1 MNHVWRNETSCDSW
15 MQADRRHCE
24 NPEERCWGPSTG
36 SRGTVEARSVRTW
49 RWESLELVTWRP
61 VVPFTGMGKVG
72 CLCGDVLQAPVG
84 EGSPAARDAVTPAKP
99 SWSSENG
106 AL

>member
-1 MNHVWRNETSCDSW
+1 MSGVMKPRVTAGCR
-15 MQADRRHCE
+15 Q
-24 NPEERCWGPSTG
+24 TG
-36 SRGTVEARSVRTW
+36 GTVRIQKRGVGALQQVPGGTVEARSVRTW